1 MKGLTFTRM
10 KLRTSDQTQDILV
23 HETTAPAKGTL
34 RVLLIAPSLD
44 IVGGHSVQAN
54 RLLAFFRKIPWLEV
68 KFQPINA
75 RLPRPLESIRFL
87 RTILRSLIYVPSV
100 LRRAWGIDIFHVFT
114 ASFYSYNLW
123 TLPALACAKLSGKKF
138 VLHYHDGQADEHLKN
153 WPTAVPSIRRMDKVV
168 APSGYLF
175 EVFRK
180 YGIDA
185 QVIYNIIDSSQ
196 FHFRRRTKPRPVF
209 LHNRA
214 LEPLYNVEC
223 TLRAFQLIQERYPE
237 ARLTLA
243 LDGISRPGLE
253 RLARELKL
261 RNTEFVGSVPYARMP
276 ELYDAADIY
285 LTNPNIDNMPVSVLE
300 CFASGLP
307 LISTRVGG
315 VPFIVEHE
323 RTGLLVN
330 ANDHQAI
337 AQTAFRLLEEDGLAE
352 RLAQNALQECRK
364 YREDAVGKQW
374 LELYKDVLN
383 GNQAS

>member
-1 MKGLTFTRM
+1 MKP
-10 KLRTSDQTQDILV
+10 RTSDQTQDILV

-100 LRRAWGIDIFHVFT
+100 LRRAWGTDIFHVFT

-337 AQTAFRLLEEDGLAE
+337 AQSAFRLLEEDGLAE

>member
-1 MKGLTFTRM
+1 
-10 KLRTSDQTQDILV
+10 
-23 HETTAPAKGTL
+23 
-34 RVLLIAPSLD
+34 VLLIAPSLD

-54 RLLAFFRKIPWLEV
+54 RLLAFYRKIPWLEV

-100 LRRAWGIDIFHVFT
+100 LRQSWGADIFHVFT

-123 TLPALACAKLSGKKF
+123 TLPALACAKVSRKKF

-153 WPTAVPSIRRMDKVV
+153 WPTAVPSIRRMDRVV
-168 APSGYLF
+168 APSGYLR

-180 YGIDA
+180 YTIDA

-196 FHFRRRTKPRPVF
+196 FHFRRRTKPRPLF

-223 TLRAFQLIQERYPE
+223 TLRAFQLIQQRYPE

-253 RLARELKL
+253 KLARELKL
-261 RNTEFVGSVPYARMP
+261 RNTEFVGSVPYANMP

-315 VPFIVEHE
+315 IPYIVEHE
-323 RTGLLVN
+323 RTGLLVE

-337 AQTAFRLLEEDGLAE
+337 ARSAFRLLEEDGLAE
-352 RLAQNALQECRK
+352 RLAENALAECQK
-364 YREDAVGKQW
+364 YSEDAIGQQW
-374 LELYKDVLN
+374 LDLYKGVLN
-383 GNQAS
+383 GNQSS